1 MTPAAATTRPTET
14 CPLYV
19 DLDGTLTPSDTLYE
33 SVMLFIRRNPL
44 NLLRLFVWLLL
55 GKAGFKLKLAN
66 AVRPDPARLPYHER
80 FVQYLREER
89 ARMRRPALAARLARV
104 VLWDI
109 VLSNI
114 EVARRILGRESKM
127 RPGFV
132 WIPLDI
138 SNRHGIS
145 TLAGIITMTP
155 GTVSSELSPDQRH
168 LLVHFLHL
176 EDADAA
182 IAHIKSRYETP
193 LREVF
198 P

>member
-1 MTPAAATTRPTET
+1 MKRWLPA
-14 CPLYV
+14 PLLSLAV
-19 DLDGTLTPSDTLYE
+19 F
-33 SVMLFIRRNPL
+33 V
-44 NLLRLFVWLLL
+44 VWLLL
-55 GKAGFKLKLAN
+55 VATTDLAHVLLA
-66 AVRPDPARLPYHER
+66 AVLAVVLPLVAQR
-80 FVQYLREER
+80 LREDT
-89 ARMRRPALAARLARV
+89 AHMRRPGKAARLAAL

-127 RPGFV
+127 RPAFV
-132 WIPLDI
+132 WIPLDLT
-138 SNRHGIS
+138 NRHGIS

-182 IAHIKSRYETP
+182 ITQIKTRYEAP
-193 LREVF
+193 LREIF

>member
-1 MTPAAATTRPTET
+1 MKRWLPA
-14 CPLYV
+14 PL
-19 DLDGTLTPSDTLYE
+19 L
-33 SVMLFIRRNPL
+33 SVTVFV
-44 NLLRLFVWLLL
+44 VWLLL
-55 GKAGFKLKLAN
+55 VASVETAHMLLAAIL
-66 AVRPDPARLPYHER
+66 AVVLPLIAQRLRKDTAH
-80 FVQYLREER
+80 
-89 ARMRRPALAARLARV
+89 ARRPGVAARLMLV

-114 EVARRILGRESKM
+114 EVARRILGRESRM
-127 RPGFV
+127 RPAFV

-138 SNRHGIS
+138 TNRYGIS
-145 TLAGIITMTP
+145 ALAGIITMTP

-182 IAHIKSRYETP
+182 IAHIKSRYEAP